1 MKRIFRIAT
10 ISFVSPMLVL
20 LVAGRVSALTYQQNV
35 GVNFTFNSSVSLSL
49 SAADLIISSLDPGTA
64 ADSNIITVSILTNSL
79 SGYTLNATVG
89 NDTTFNTRN
98 LIHSDTTQTA
108 NFGSVDF
115 ATTPTI
121 STNSALSPN
130 TWAYSYSTDD
140 GTTWAN
146 YNGLPLW
153 SDTTNIATLKDSN
166 NPVGDSTGD
175 AIKFKIAAKADAAQL
190 AGTYNNVINFTLV
203 AKPTPT
209 TLAMAYADAGKELY
223 NGYYKM
229 QDMTASICNAVEVE
243 GEPLQV
249 IDIRDG
255 SVYTIDKLAGA
266 CWMTQNLRIT
276 GDIVAADSNFHTNST
291 FNPCVGDLTAGNSY
305 DEARCHDSGNTETG
319 VWYNYASAS
328 AGTITGSSNNTPATE
343 DICPAGWHLPGYDE
357 AKPAGSIN
365 SLLDLSDIGVFSPV
379 VGGNYNSGSVGNT
392 DRAYW
397 WSSTT
402 YNTLRRYR
410 LGYFDGGLNN
420 NNGNRLSG
428 YYIRCVNDNSTSSKL
443 YMQDQTQS
451 SLATLMPNVGDEVT
465 LYDSRDEKAY
475 TVAHLADGNYWMTQ
489 NLDHD
494 IKTDGSVTYDST
506 TTDIPSAWTSST
518 ATYATGTTT
527 WATGTTGYTTPQSY
541 DPGDLCWDG
550 TINEDWDGTLDNE
563 TTTCGSDKHMHI
575 GNYYNWTA
583 AVAMNDSSNYTTS
596 NTDVNQSICP
606 AGWRLPIGG
615 TTNTGSKSFQYLW
628 DQYSSSFDENTM
640 MNSPLYFSSAG
651 FWYGYSEAVG
661 SSGNYWSSVVKG
673 SNVAY
678 VLYFEID
685 NGVYP
690 QGGDSRNV
698 GDSVRCVAR

>member
-1 MKRIFRIAT
+1 
-10 ISFVSPMLVL
+10 
-20 LVAGRVSALTYQQNV
+20 
-35 GVNFTFNSSVSLSL
+35 
-49 SAADLIISSLDPGTA
+49 
-64 ADSNIITVSILTNSL
+64 
-79 SGYTLNATVG
+79 
-89 NDTTFNTRN
+89 
-98 LIHSDTTQTA
+98 
-108 NFGSVDF
+108 
-115 ATTPTI
+115 
-121 STNSALSPN
+121 
-130 TWAYSYSTDD
+130 
-140 GTTWAN
+140 
-146 YNGLPLW
+146 
-153 SDTTNIATLKDSN
+153 
-166 NPVGDSTGD
+166 
-175 AIKFKIAAKADAAQL
+175 
-190 AGTYNNVINFTLV
+190 
-203 AKPTPT
+203 
-209 TLAMAYADAGKELY
+209 
-223 NGYYKM
+223 
-229 QDMTASICNAVEVE
+229 
-243 GEPLQV
+243 
-249 IDIRDG
+249 
-255 SVYTIDKLAGA
+255 
-266 CWMTQNLRIT
+266 MTQNLRIT

-651 FWYGYSEAVG
+651 VWYGYSEDVG
-661 SSGNYWSSVVKG
+661 SVGYYWSSVVTG
-673 SNVAY
+673 SDDAY
-678 VLYFEID
+678 VLDFGID
-685 NGVYP
+685 DGVDPQDNYDRFNGV
-690 QGGDSRNV
+690 
-698 GDSVRCVAR
+698 SVRCVAR

>member
-10 ISFVSPMLVL
+10 ISLVSPMLGL

-166 NPVGDSTGD
+166 DPIGDSTGD

-305 DEARCHDSGNTETG
+305 NEARCHDSGSTETG

-328 AGTITGSSNNTPATE
+328 AGTITGSSNDTRAAE
-343 DICPAGWHLPGYDE
+343 DICPAGWHLPGYDTT
-357 AKPAGSIN
+357 KPAGSVN
-365 SLLDLSDIGVFSPV
+365 SLLDLPDKDYFSPV
-379 VGGNYNSGSVGNT
+379 TGGRYLDGTIGLT
-392 DRAYW
+392 GYGYW
-397 WSSTT
+397 WSSVA
-402 YNTLRRYR
+402 YNTVGRYYLNYNGSS
-410 LGYFDGGLNN
+410 LGTNN
-420 NNGNRLSG
+420 NSRFGGR
-428 YYIRCVNDNSTSSKL
+428 YIRCVNDNSTSSKL

-489 NLDHD
+489 NLDHN
-494 IKTDGSVTYDST
+494 IVTTAGYYT
-506 TTDIPSAWTSST
+506 PQNTDIPAAWTPST
-518 ATYATGTTT
+518 ATYATDTTT
-527 WATGTTGYTTPQSY
+527 WDTGTTGYTIPQSY
-541 DPGDLCWDG
+541 DPGELCWDG

-563 TTTCGSDKHMHI
+563 TTACGSDKHMHI

-583 AVAMNDSSNYTTS
+583 AVAMNDSSSYTAG
-596 NTDVNQSICP
+596 NTDVDQSICP

-615 TTNTGSKSFQYLW
+615 TTNTGTKSFTYLW
-628 DQYSSSFDENTM
+628 NQYSSTFNDSTM
-640 MNSPLYFSSAG
+640 MNSPLYFSYAG
-651 FWYGYSEAVG
+651 YWYGLSDSVG
-661 SSGNYWSSVVKG
+661 SHGFYWSSVVYD
-673 SNVAY
+673 SLDAY
-678 VLYFEID
+678 GLGFEID
-685 NGVYP
+685 YGVGP
-690 QGGDSRNV
+690 QDVDDRTYGN
-698 GDSVRCVAR
+698 SVRCVAR

>member
-1 MKRIFRIAT
+1 MNRRIVKRIFRIAT
-10 ISFVSPMLVL
+10 ISLMSPMLGL

-276 GDIVAADSNFHTNST
+276 GDITAADSNFHTNPT
-291 FNPCVGDLTAGNSY
+291 FNPCVSDLTAGNSY
-305 DEARCHDSGNTETG
+305 NEARCHDSGNTETG

-328 AGTITGSSNNTPATE
+328 AGTITGGSNDTRASE
-343 DICPAGWHLPGYDE
+343 DICPAGWHLP
-357 AKPAGSIN
+357 
-365 SLLDLSDIGVFSPV
+365 
-379 VGGNYNSGSVGNT
+379 
-392 DRAYW
+392 
-397 WSSTT
+397 
-402 YNTLRRYR
+402 
-410 LGYFDGGLNN
+410 
-420 NNGNRLSG
+420 
-428 YYIRCVNDNSTSSKL
+428 
-443 YMQDQTQS
+443 
-451 SLATLMPNVGDEVT
+451 
-465 LYDSRDEKAY
+465 
-475 TVAHLADGNYWMTQ
+475 
-489 NLDHD
+489 
-494 IKTDGSVTYDST
+494 
-506 TTDIPSAWTSST
+506 
-518 ATYATGTTT
+518 
-527 WATGTTGYTTPQSY
+527 
-541 DPGDLCWDG
+541 
-550 TINEDWDGTLDNE
+550 
-563 TTTCGSDKHMHI
+563 
-575 GNYYNWTA
+575 
-583 AVAMNDSSNYTTS
+583 
-596 NTDVNQSICP
+596 
-606 AGWRLPIGG
+606 
-615 TTNTGSKSFQYLW
+615 
-628 DQYSSSFDENTM
+628 
-640 MNSPLYFSSAG
+640 
-651 FWYGYSEAVG
+651 
-661 SSGNYWSSVVKG
+661 
-673 SNVAY
+673 
-678 VLYFEID
+678 
-685 NGVYP
+685 
-690 QGGDSRNV
+690 
-698 GDSVRCVAR
+698 